1 MCETQNIRIM
11 LEKTK
16 VAIKVE
22 LTKNIIYVTTCS
34 DPAPMLGSG
43 LHDIVKAM
51 KRDIQ
56 KAFKKDKI
64 LSYEENHFNN

>member
-1 MCETQNIRIM
+1 M

-34 DPAPMLGSG
+34 DPAPMPSSG

-56 KAFKKDKI
+56 KALKKTK
-64 LSYEENHFNN
+64 Y